1 MSEVSTA
8 KAPLLEVADLRVSFR
23 TDEGTVQAV
32 DGMSLTLHP
41 RHTLCVVGES
51 GSGKS
56 VTGLAILGLNDPRRA
71 TVTGS
76 IKLDGRELLGLS
88 ETQLNEIRGAEI
100 AMVFQDALTALS
112 PFWTIG
118 NQIAEGYCR
127 HTGASRSAARRR
139 SIDLL
144 GRVGIPE
151 PSRRVDSY
159 PHEFSGGMRQRAM
172 IAMALAC
179 DPRILIADE
188 PTSALDVTV
197 QAQVLELLADLQSEF
212 GMAVLLVTHDFG
224 VVSQVADDVL
234 VMNRGKVVERGP
246 TQEVLRRPV
255 DTYTKALLDAVPRLG
270 PGVHHPD
277 RVDAISADVAPLLRV
292 TGLEKHF
299 PLPGGKGLRRHG
311 QVVRAV
317 DGIDLE
323 VRKGETLGL
332 VGESGSGKTT
342 TGRLIARL
350 LEPSAGTILF
360 DGQDI
365 THLAPRA
372 LKAYRGRI
380 QMIFQDPYASLNPR
394 HTVAAIVA
402 APLEVNGIDPPGG
415 RLRRVQELLELV
427 GLSPDHYN
435 RYPHQFSGGQRQRI
449 GIARALAL
457 EPELVIADEPVSAL
471 DVTVQA
477 QVLSLLEKLQR
488 ELGLT
493 YIFVSHDLAVVRN
506 VSHRVAVMN
515 RGKIVETG
523 PVERIYASPEHE
535 YTRTLLNA
543 VPSL

>member
-1 MSEVSTA
+1 MTEPVSMD
-8 KAPLLEVADLRVSFR
+8 KPPLLEVTDLRVSFR
-23 TDEGTVQAV
+23 TDEGDVQAV
-32 DGMSLTLHP
+32 DGMTLALHP

-56 VTGLAILGLNDPRRA
+56 VTSLSILGLNDPRRA

-76 IKLDGRELLGLS
+76 IKLDGRELIGLS
-88 ETQLNEIRGAEI
+88 EAQFNEIRGNDI

-127 HTGASRSAARRR
+127 HTGASRGVARKRA
-139 SIDLL
+139 IDLL
-144 GRVGIPE
+144 GRVGIPD
-151 PSRRVDSY
+151 PGKRVDSY

-179 DPRILIADE
+179 DPRILLADE

-197 QAQVLELLADLQSEF
+197 QAQVLELLADLQEEF

-224 VVSQVADDVL
+224 VVSEVADHVL
-234 VMNRGKVVERGP
+234 VMNKGKVVERGP
-246 TQEVLRRPV
+246 TQQVLRSPV
-255 DTYTKALLDAVPRLG
+255 DPYTKALLAAVPRLG
-270 PGVHHPD
+270 AGVHHPE
-277 RVDAISADVAPLLRV
+277 RVAPSPDAEPLLKV
-292 TGLEKHF
+292 TGLSKHF
-299 PLPGGKGLRRHG
+299 PLRGSGGLRRKTD
-311 QVVRAV
+311 VVRAV
-317 DGIDLE
+317 DGVDLE
-323 VRKGETLGL
+323 VRRGETLGL

-350 LEPSAGTILF
+350 IEPTGGTISY
-360 DGQDI
+360 DGHDL
-365 THLAPRA
+365 THLSPKA
-372 LKAYRGRI
+372 LKRYRGRI
-380 QMIFQDPYASLNPR
+380 QMVFQDPYASLNPR
-394 HTVAAIVA
+394 HTVATIVA
-402 APLEVNGIDPPGG
+402 APLEVNGITPPGG
-415 RLRRVQELLELV
+415 RLKRVQELLELV
-427 GLSPDHYN
+427 GLEPDHYN

-477 QVLSLLEKLQR
+477 QVLSLLERLQR

-506 VSHRVAVMN
+506 VSHRVAVMSK
-515 RGKIVETG
+515 GKIVEMG
-523 PVERIYASPEHE
+523 PVDQIYENPQHE
-535 YTRTLLNA
+535 YTRTLLSA
-543 VPSL
+543 VPTL